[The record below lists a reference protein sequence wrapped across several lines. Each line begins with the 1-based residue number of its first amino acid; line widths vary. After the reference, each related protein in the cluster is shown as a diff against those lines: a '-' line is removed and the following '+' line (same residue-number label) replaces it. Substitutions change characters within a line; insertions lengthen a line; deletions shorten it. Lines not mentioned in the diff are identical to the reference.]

1 LTGVTQLKDYKLR
14 FDDLGIIDLEFTSWK
29 DSLKRNWSL
38 EWEKKEI
45 INIGAIKFNKKFENK
60 IFEKSFFFKP
70 KKNKLSTYFQKLT
83 SISQSKINS
92 SNFLKDKDL
101 EKINFFF
108 KNTEFIFSNGI
119 DEVILKEDLKEKRI
133 NYKKYSFL
141 DKIINIKPLIA
152 KLLNIDENAAISSD
166 LPKLVGINRG
176 ESLKKHLAVDDAKA
190 IFFCLRHLNNEGILT
205 FDTLI
210 KFSKRNGK

>member
-1 LTGVTQLKDYKLR
+1 MTGVTQLKDYKLR

-60 IFEKSFFFKP
+60 IVEKSLFFKP
-70 KKNKLSTYFQKLT
+70 KKNKLSTYFQNLT

-92 SNFLKDKDL
+92 SNFLNDKDL
-101 EKINFFF
+101 IKINFFF

-119 DEVILKEDLKEKRI
+119 DKMILIEDLKDKKI

-152 KLLNIDENAAISSD
+152 RLLNIHENEAISSD

-176 ESLKKHLAVDDAKA
+176 KSLKKHLAVDDAKA

-205 FDTLI
+205 FEALI
-210 KFSKRNGK
+210 KFSKRNSK